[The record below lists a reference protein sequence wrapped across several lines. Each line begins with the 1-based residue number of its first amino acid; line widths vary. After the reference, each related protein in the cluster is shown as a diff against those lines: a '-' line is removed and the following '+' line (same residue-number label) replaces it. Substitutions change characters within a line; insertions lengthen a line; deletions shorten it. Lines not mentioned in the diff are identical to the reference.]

1 MGITK
6 PIIALTILLM
16 TGLSTDMNNI
26 NSFISNDNFYEVAK
40 RGAWHEVDN
49 HEKSRYKDGKT
60 IPIYHQITTAPNL
73 LYVKIPLENT
83 YVTDDMGMAAMEI
96 DPLGNVVWERKAEE
110 QTYFGIAPLN
120 KDELLLSL
128 LSYNRLIKIN
138 KKTGEETLILNEGVR
153 DVQVT
158 SDGDIL
164 TVENSE
170 TSKVIL
176 LSQNGTVIWESKPT
190 FYYPRGVWRKTDG
203 NILVVDFNHKAYE
216 IDYKSKKIIWEMG
229 GFNHPNSI
237 QEMKNSN
244 YLIADEHN
252 NRVIEINP
260 SMKKIVRKYDKG
272 LWSPNSARELP
283 NGDWL
288 ISDSDNH
295 RVIQINRMFNIV
307 WELSNLNNPNR
318 AVRYDLRVQ

>member
-1 MGITK
+1 VEITK
-6 PIIALTILLM
+6 SILILSM
-16 TGLSTDMNNI
+16 FFYTGLSTDVYKNNPSI
-26 NSFISNDNFYEVAK
+26 TENIFHEIAR

-49 HEKSRYKDGKT
+49 HEKSIISNEGT
-60 IPIYHQITTAPNL
+60 IPIYHQIVTAPNL
-73 LYVKIPLENT
+73 MYYFLPKENT

-96 DPLGNVVWERKAEE
+96 DPLGNVVWEKKLQG

-128 LSYNRLIKIN
+128 LNYNQLVKIN
-138 KKTGEETLILNEGVR
+138 KKTGEETTILNEAVR

-176 LSQNGTVIWESKPT
+176 LSQTGKVIWASKPT
-190 FYYPRGVWRKTDG
+190 FLYPRGVWRKTDG

-216 IDYKSKKIIWEMG
+216 IDFKSKEIIWEIG

-237 QEMKNSN
+237 QEMKNKN

-252 NRVIEINP
+252 DRVVEVNP
-260 SMKKIVRKYDKG
+260 SSKKVVREYHGG
-272 LWSPNSARELP
+272 LRSPNSARELS

-295 RVIQINRMFNIV
+295 RVIQINRLFNIV

-318 AVRYDLRVQ
+318 SVRYDLRD